1 MSEDEDFVP
10 PEPFPWEIEFW
21 DMARAFRERAE
32 REGKPENTYPE
43 IDPDKKLTVAD
54 VFAYIRACE
63 AHPEI
68 WNAYVFLKERRQLYH
83 TDEEYVRPT
92 EEESWNNHL
101 TLRFRRWYGIK
112 HHPGYNTDDLGVGD
126 IIVTL
131 VIDGELDGL
140 YGDTARAEI
149 LKWGKDRGITE

>member
-10 PEPFPWEIEFW
+10 PEPFPWEVEFW

-68 WNAYVFLKERRQLYH
+68 WNANVMLKRHREQDYSEGIL
-83 TDEEYVRPT
+83 EST
-92 EEESWNNHL
+92 EEETWNHYL
-101 TLRFRRWYGIK
+101 TLRFRDWYAYK
-112 HHPGYNTDDLGVGD
+112 HLPGYDPYDLIVGD
-126 IIVTL
+126 IVVVD
-131 VIDGELDGL
+131 VIDGRLDDL
-140 YGDTARAEI
+140 FGDEARSAILEI
-149 LKWGKDRGITE
+149 GNDQGIVQ